1 LRTFFTTNQPRVR
14 HADETAKGQ
23 SRTFFDRA
31 HGSEYRWNMDGTKRI
46 GVLLGGHSAER
57 DLSVRAGEAV
67 LTVLRDA
74 GHDAIPLFVDREIDL
89 ALRQA
94 RVEVAFLALRG
105 RYGGDGCLQGLLEL
119 LGIPYTGSS
128 VLASGLAMNRSKTK
142 EVLRLHNLPTSPGY
156 VVRYDAP
163 DALEEAHRAFGF
175 PVVIRPVG
183 IAAPMGPAVARD
195 ELELESALEDAFR
208 LDDEVLVERV
218 IDGRRVCVGLL
229 DGEALGAVE
238 LPAAGPRARLTASS
252 SAAKI
257 SGARYKSILR
267 LATSA
272 YEAMGCEGAACVEL
286 VVSDRVNEVVVDI
299 DTNPLLTPTAPLARI
314 AQMGGVSYTELVYD
328 ILGGARLRA
337 HGHRQ
342 NRRAVQ
348 VSFDGP
354 DRRGTTAATAA
365 H

>member
-1 LRTFFTTNQPRVR
+1 
-14 HADETAKGQ
+14 
-23 SRTFFDRA
+23 
-31 HGSEYRWNMDGTKRI
+31 MDVTKRI
-46 GVLLGGHSAER
+46 GVLLGGLSAER

-67 LTVLRDA
+67 LAVLRD
-74 GHDAIPLFVDREIDL
+74 GGYDAIPLFVDREIDL

-94 RVEVAFLALRG
+94 RVDVAFLALRG

-128 VLASGLAMNRSKTK
+128 VLASGLAMNRIKTK

-156 VVRYDAP
+156 VVCADAP
-163 DALEEAHRAFGF
+163 EGIDEAHRAFGF
-175 PVVIRPVG
+175 PVVVRPVG
-183 IAAPMGPAVARD
+183 IAAPLGPAMARD
-195 ELELESALEDAFR
+195 EMELESALDDAFR
-208 LDDEVLVERV
+208 LDDEALVERV
-218 IDGRRVCVGLL
+218 IDGRRICVGVL
-229 DGEALGAVE
+229 DGAPLGAIE
-238 LPAAGPRARLTASS
+238 LPAPGPRPTRVTGSS
-252 SAAKI
+252 GTAKI

-272 YEAMGCEGAACVEL
+272 YEALGCEGAACVEL
-286 VVSDRVNEVVVDI
+286 VVSERVNEVVVDV

-314 AQMGGVSYTELVYD
+314 AQLGGVSYTELVYD
-328 ILGGARLRA
+328 ILRGARLRA

-354 DRRGTTAATAA
+354 DRRGTTALTAA